1 MISQNQPNPEQ
12 LKIINHIQGAL
23 LILAP
28 VGTGKTRVL
37 SSRVINAI
45 KQGIAPEKILCL
57 TFTNRAAK
65 EMKER
70 LTKMCPQQF
79 RYITIKTFH
88 SLCTSILRTEA
99 RNIGLPADFVVYDD
113 TDCLGIVKGIF
124 QLRDDKKAQNKL
136 SQIADCKTKASHLQL
151 SPNYPL
157 EKLFAPLGI
166 DHAKLANKY
175 QNLLQERHALD
186 FADLIFYIR
195 SLFSYY
201 PEIKRRWENRFDF
214 IQVDEVQDTH
224 LSEYELVRTLAA
236 RTGNIA
242 IIGDLDQTIYEWR
255 GSEPEK
261 VVSQFK
267 QQFQPQE
274 YSLTWNYRATKT
286 LLNTA
291 SGFADSFATRHTK
304 ITPAPHCQNGELIPI
319 YAAKNEYNEGEWIA
333 KQIQNLAKNNPDFL
347 YNRVAVLTRNHKR
360 IGIISKTL
368 EKFNV
373 PCITVEQ
380 HDFFSLQEIKDTL
393 AYLRF
398 IINPFDATSLLRM
411 LLRPSRGIGNVTIN
425 NVIKE
430 GEVCGFKLTDMV
442 STQTFID
449 GDPFSNLI
457 TAYNS
462 GTIVVFDVETT
473 GLITG
478 KDQVIEIAAIKL
490 INGQIKSEFHAYIK
504 NTIPVGDS
512 EQIHGYSDEFLAT
525 NGRNALDVFIE
536 FLAFISDAFLLGH
549 NLGFDIKMI
558 IADAQKLGLSTPQ
571 FIWGDTWD
579 LAKRFIK
586 ADNYSL
592 EKLATQLNLNQLPS
606 HRAIDDTRTTVELL
620 TILIPLIKHGAD
632 YRQALVY
639 RYGEEFEALANDIH
653 SWKNSS
659 QKLRPADLLGNI
671 LIESGLY
678 DFYENHQPHR
688 LENLKRLVKMF
699 KEQDNLEL
707 HPDTALRNILE
718 YTALAKNLDQISQEN
733 NQVLIITIHQSKG
746 LEFDHIFIA
755 GMCEQEFPSYFSL
768 RDNKLEE
775 EKRLFYVALTRAKK
789 QLFISWFLKDYKNEP
804 KSKSQFI
811 NSLPAKYLI
820 KTTFSSS

>member
-1 MISQNQPNPEQ
+1 MSQNQPNPEQ

-37 SSRVINAI
+37 SSRVVNAI
-45 KQGIAPEKILCL
+45 KQGIPPEKILCL

-70 LTKMCPQQF
+70 LAQMCPQKF
-79 RYITIKTFH
+79 RYITTKTFH
-88 SLCTSILRTEA
+88 SLCTYILKIEA
-99 RNIGLPADFVVYDD
+99 KNIGLPADFVVYDD
-113 TDCLGIVKGIF
+113 TDCLGLIKEIF
-124 QLRDDKKAQNKL
+124 GLSKDKDIQQKF
-136 SQIADCKTKASHLQL
+136 SQISDCKTKASHLQL

-157 EKLFAPLGI
+157 EQLFLPLGMR
-166 DHAKLANKY
+166 DARLASKY
-175 QNLLQERHALD
+175 QTILQERHGLD
-186 FADLIFYIR
+186 FADLIFYVR
-195 SLFSYY
+195 CLFYSC
-201 PEIKRRWENRFDF
+201 PEIRQRWKNRFDF

-224 LSEYELVRTLAA
+224 LTEYEIVRTLAA

-255 GSEPEK
+255 GSEPEQ
-261 VVSQFK
+261 VVSEFK
-267 QQFQPQE
+267 QDFQPQE
-274 YSLTWNYRATKT
+274 YSLVWNYRATKT

-291 SGFADSFATRHTK
+291 SSFADSFETRYTK
-304 ITPAPHCQNGELIPI
+304 ITPAPNCENGELIPV
-319 YAAKNEYNEGEWIA
+319 YTAKNEDDEGLWIA
-333 KQIQNLAKNNPDFL
+333 QQIKNLAENNPDFL
-347 YNRVAVLTRNHKR
+347 YNRVAVLTRTHKR
-360 IGIISKTL
+360 IDFISKIL
-368 EKFNV
+368 EKSNI

-380 HDFFSLQEIKDTL
+380 HQFFMRQEIKDAL
-393 AYLRF
+393 AYLRL
-398 IINPFDATSLLRM
+398 IINPFDTGSMLRM
-411 LLRPSRGIGNVTIN
+411 LLRPSRGIGNITIN

-430 GEVCGFKLTDMV
+430 GEVCGFKLTDMGA
-442 STQTFID
+442 TQTFGD

-457 TAYNS
+457 TAYDS

-490 INGQIKSEFHAYIK
+490 TNGQIKSEFHTYIK
-504 NTIPVGDS
+504 NTVTVGDS
-512 EQIHGYSDEFLAT
+512 QEIHGYSDEFLAK
-525 NGRNALDVFIE
+525 NGRNDIDVFTE
-536 FLAFISDAFLLGH
+536 FLVFIKDAFLVGH

-558 IADAQKLGLSTPQ
+558 IADAQKLGLSIPQ
-571 FIWGDTWD
+571 FQWGDTWD

-586 ADNYSL
+586 ADSYSL
-592 EKLATQLNLNQLPS
+592 ENLAKKLNLHQLPN
-606 HRAIDDTRTTVELL
+606 HRALDDTRTTVELL
-620 TILIPLIKHGAD
+620 AILIPLIKHRAD

-639 RYGEEFEALANDIH
+639 RYGEEFEPLANDIH
-653 SWKNSS
+653 SWKNAS

-678 DFYENHQPHR
+678 DYYEYHEPHR
-688 LENLKRLVKMF
+688 LENLKRLIKIF
-699 KEQDNLEL
+699 QQQDNLEL
-707 HPDTALRNILE
+707 HPDTALRNIIE

-755 GMCEQEFPSYFSL
+755 GMCEEEFPSYFSL

-789 QLFISWFLKDYKNEP
+789 QLFISRFLKDNKNFD
-804 KSKSQFI
+804 KTKSQFLDL
-811 NSLPAKYLI
+811 LPPEHLI
-820 KTTFSSS
+820 EI

>member
-1 MISQNQPNPEQ
+1 MSQTQPNPEQ
-12 LKIINHIQGAL
+12 LKIINHINGAL

-37 SSRVINAI
+37 SSRVVKAI
-45 KQGIAPEKILCL
+45 ETSIPPEKILCL

-65 EMKER
+65 EMKKKLAE
-70 LTKMCPQQF
+70 MCPQQF

-99 RNIGLPADFVVYDD
+99 RNIGLPTDFVVYDD

-124 QLRDDKKAQNKL
+124 QLSDDKKAQNKL

-166 DHAKLANKY
+166 DNAKLANKY
-175 QNLLQERHALD
+175 QDLLQERHALD
-186 FADLIFYIR
+186 FADLIFYIS

-201 PEIKRRWENRFDF
+201 PEIKQRWENRFDF

-224 LSEYELVRTLAA
+224 LSEYELVTTLAA

-274 YSLTWNYRATKT
+274 YSLTWNYRATRT

-291 SGFADSFATRHTK
+291 SVFADSFATRHTK
-304 ITPAPHCQNGELIPI
+304 ITPAPHCQNGQLIPI

-333 KQIQNLAKNNPDFL
+333 KQIQNLAKNNPDFP

-360 IGIISKTL
+360 IGIISQTL

-380 HDFFSLQEIKDTL
+380 HHFFSLQEIKDTL

-425 NVIKE
+425 HIIKE
-430 GEVCGFKLTDMV
+430 GENCGFKLTDMA

-457 TAYNS
+457 TAYDS

-473 GLITG
+473 GLITS

-525 NGRNALDVFIE
+525 NGRNAFDVFTE
-536 FLAFISDAFLLGH
+536 FLEFIKDAFLVGH

-571 FIWGDTWD
+571 FQWGDTWD
-579 LAKRFIK
+579 LAKRFIP

-592 EKLATQLNLNQLPS
+592 ENLATQLNLNQLPS
-606 HRAIDDTRTTVELL
+606 HRALDDTHTTVELL
-620 TILIPLIKHGAD
+620 TILISLIKHRAD

-639 RYGEEFEALANDIH
+639 RYGEEFEALANDIQ
-653 SWKNSS
+653 SWKNTS

-688 LENLKRLVKMF
+688 LENLKRLVKIF

-811 NSLPAKYLI
+811 NSLPAEYLI
-820 KTTFSSS
+820 ETTFSSS

>member
-1 MISQNQPNPEQ
+1 
-12 LKIINHIQGAL
+12 
-23 LILAP
+23 
-28 VGTGKTRVL
+28 
-37 SSRVINAI
+37 
-45 KQGIAPEKILCL
+45 
-57 TFTNRAAK
+57 
-65 EMKER
+65 
-70 LTKMCPQQF
+70 
-79 RYITIKTFH
+79 
-88 SLCTSILRTEA
+88 
-99 RNIGLPADFVVYDD
+99 
-113 TDCLGIVKGIF
+113 
-124 QLRDDKKAQNKL
+124 
-136 SQIADCKTKASHLQL
+136 
-151 SPNYPL
+151 
-157 EKLFAPLGI
+157 
-166 DHAKLANKY
+166 
-175 QNLLQERHALD
+175 
-186 FADLIFYIR
+186 
-195 SLFSYY
+195 
-201 PEIKRRWENRFDF
+201 
-214 IQVDEVQDTH
+214 
-224 LSEYELVRTLAA
+224 
-236 RTGNIA
+236 
-242 IIGDLDQTIYEWR
+242 
-255 GSEPEK
+255 
-261 VVSQFK
+261 
-267 QQFQPQE
+267 
-274 YSLTWNYRATKT
+274 
-286 LLNTA
+286 
-291 SGFADSFATRHTK
+291 
-304 ITPAPHCQNGELIPI
+304 
-319 YAAKNEYNEGEWIA
+319 
-333 KQIQNLAKNNPDFL
+333 
-347 YNRVAVLTRNHKR
+347 
-360 IGIISKTL
+360 
-368 EKFNV
+368 
-373 PCITVEQ
+373 
-380 HDFFSLQEIKDTL
+380 
-393 AYLRF
+393 
-398 IINPFDATSLLRM
+398 M
-411 LLRPSRGIGNVTIN
+411 LLRPSRGIGNVTIK

-430 GEVCGFKLTDMV
+430 GEVCGFKLTDMA
-442 STQTFID
+442 SIQTFID

-536 FLAFISDAFLLGH
+536 FLVFISDAFLLGH

-586 ADNYSL
+586 ADSYSL
-592 EKLATQLNLNQLPS
+592 ENLATQLNLNQLPS

-639 RYGEEFEALANDIH
+639 RYGEDFEALANDIQ

-811 NSLPAKYLI
+811 NSLPVEYLI
-820 KTTFSSS
+820 ETTFSSS

>member
-1 MISQNQPNPEQ
+1 MSQTQHNPEQ
-12 LKIINHIQGAL
+12 LKIINHVNGAL

-37 SSRVINAI
+37 SSRVVKAI
-45 KQGIAPEKILCL
+45 EAGIPPEKILCL

-70 LTKMCPQQF
+70 LAQMCPQQF

-88 SLCTSILRTEA
+88 SLCTSILRIEA

-124 QLRDDKKAQNKL
+124 RLRDDKKAQKQL
-136 SQIADCKTKASHLQL
+136 SKIADCKTKASHLQL
-151 SPNYPL
+151 SPNYPP

-166 DHAKLANKY
+166 DNAKLASKY

-186 FADLIFYIR
+186 FSDLIFYVR

-201 PEIKRRWENRFDF
+201 PEIKKRWEERFDF

-224 LSEYELVRTLAA
+224 LSEYEIVRCLAA

-255 GSEPEK
+255 GSEPEQ

-267 QQFQPQE
+267 QEFQPQE

-291 SGFADSFATRHTK
+291 SGFADSFETRHTK
-304 ITPAPHCQNGELIPI
+304 ITPAPICENGELIPV
-319 YAAKNEYNEGEWIA
+319 YTAKNEDDEGKWIA
-333 KQIQNLAKNNPDFL
+333 EQIQNLANNNPDFL
-347 YNRVAVLTRNHKR
+347 YNRVAVLTRTHKR
-360 IGIISKTL
+360 IDIISKSL
-368 EKFNV
+368 EKSHI

-380 HDFFSLQEIKDTL
+380 HQFFMRQEIKDAL
-393 AYLRF
+393 AYLRL
-398 IINPFDATSLLRM
+398 IINPFDTGSMLRM
-411 LLRPSRGIGNVTIN
+411 LQRPSRGIGDTTIN
-425 NVIKE
+425 RIIKE
-430 GEVCGFKLTDMV
+430 GEIYGFKLTDMA
-442 STQTFID
+442 SRQTFID

-462 GTIVVFDVETT
+462 GIIVVFDVETT
-473 GLITG
+473 GFLAG
-478 KDQVIEIAAIKL
+478 KDEVIEIAGIKL
-490 INGQIKSEFHAYIK
+490 INGEITSEFHAYIK
-504 NTIPVGDS
+504 NTVAVGDS
-512 EQIHGYSDEFLAT
+512 EQIHGYSDEFLAA
-525 NGRNALDVFIE
+525 NGKNAIDVFTE
-536 FLAFISDAFLLGH
+536 FLEFIQDAFLVGH
-549 NLGFDIKMI
+549 NLGFDIKMV

-571 FIWGDTWD
+571 FQWGDTWD
-579 LAKRFIK
+579 LAKRFIP
-586 ADNYSL
+586 ADSYSL
-592 EKLATQLNLNQLPS
+592 ENLATKLNLNQFPNHS
-606 HRAIDDTRTTVELL
+606 AINDTRATVELL
-620 TILIPLIKHGAD
+620 AILIPLVKHRAD

-639 RYGEEFEALANDIH
+639 RYGKGFENLADDIQ
-653 SWKNSS
+653 SWKNTS

-671 LIESGLY
+671 LIDSGLY
-678 DFYENHQPHR
+678 DYYENHESHR
-688 LENLKRLVKMF
+688 LENLKRLVKIF

-707 HPDTALRNILE
+707 HPDTALRNIIE

-746 LEFDHIFIA
+746 LEFDTVFIA
-755 GMCEQEFPSYFSL
+755 GMCEEEFPTYFSL
-768 RDNKLEE
+768 RDNKIEE

-789 QLFISWFLKDYKNEP
+789 QLFISWFLKDFKNYS

-811 NSLPAKYLI
+811 NSLPPEYLVETI
-820 KTTFSSS
+820 TS